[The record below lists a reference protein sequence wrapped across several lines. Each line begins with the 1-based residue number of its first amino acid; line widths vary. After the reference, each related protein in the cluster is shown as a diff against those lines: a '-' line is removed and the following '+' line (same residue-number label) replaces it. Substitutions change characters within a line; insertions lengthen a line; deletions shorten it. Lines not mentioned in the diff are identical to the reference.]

1 MPNVSGLLET
11 ALYVADLDA
20 SERFY
25 HDLFGFISAT
35 QMDTQLNW
43 QRRVSGR
50 FINRDEQ
57 DRQDGISAA
66 EYQIAAKKIL
76 MFFYPVHPC

>member
-1 MPNVSGLLET
+1 LKSK
-11 ALYVADLDA
+11 ALFIRHAA
-20 SERFY
+20 APA
-25 HDLFGFISAT
+25 FISAT